1 MILGT
6 KVRIFIR
13 FRLVAAYFYSFTPLS
28 QSSEVGYIPVLAYLC
43 LRPCLLVPA
52 PVPVDMP
59 VSLKNAI
66 IVLLYKPIGRMW
78 PVGFFD
84 LLKQNSYF
92 CLRFIKAI
100 AYEDFSYRKHQA
112 TGCLYHRE

>member
-43 LRPCLLVPA
+43 LRPCLLEPA
-52 PVPVDMP
+52 PVLADIPVFKAALLSP
-59 VSLKNAI
+59 CSVSNLDTNRIFSKN
-66 IVLLYKPIGRMW
+66 
-78 PVGFFD
+78 FFE
-84 LLKQNSYF
+84 KIKKCFSFAKSN
-92 CLRFIKAI
+92 LR
-100 AYEDFSYRKHQA
+100 E
-112 TGCLYHRE
+112 